1 MPAPGTAR
9 PLAVALWG
17 GASAVLLAWVGVKA
31 SLAGLNSDAAVY
43 LLLADALSPW
53 RANDAGFALDLFG
66 RYPFPPLLPALLA
79 LTGGGS
85 VAPAWNLALGAMLQA
100 VGVAAA
106 LAWARRAGAT
116 WPLAL
121 GASALLATTPVALFT
136 AMGVFSEPLYLAL
149 SFTAFAL
156 VTGPAPNAR
165 AWRAAAALLGL
176 AALARSVG
184 LFAALALVSAWAWR
198 GRRVGGLWVPLLAF
212 APALAWRVCKALAG
226 WQGGYTEALFAAGL
240 AQVLP
245 DLAAQLGVNL
255 RAIAY
260 HAPRTLDQLG
270 GALAAWTCALL
281 APLALLG
288 WSRRIVTGAPDALY
302 LALYAAVIVVWPYPN
317 HYPRFLLV
325 LLPLLATYAGLG
337 LAALL
342 ASVGAARWVRPA
354 SGALALVLA
363 AVMAPSAAQI
373 LGAVG
378 RADDARAAL
387 YTRLAAWYEADST
400 NEADA
405 RVAYGLRVLEA
416 MAALGAHV
424 PADACVSATMPEMV
438 MLHARRLAVK
448 PPGADA
454 DDATLAAALTR
465 CPYVLLL
472 RATAFPDRA
481 YPFYYPLARL
491 PRDVEVLYSVPLTP
505 GAEGGEALVLLVRA
519 RAPRAVP
526 PQSAGRAN

>member
-1 MPAPGTAR
+1 MAAPGTAR
-9 PLAVALWG
+9 PLAYALWG
-17 GASAVLLAWVGVKA
+17 GACAALLAWIGVKA
-31 SLAGLNSDAAVY
+31 SLAGLNSDAAIY

-53 RANDAGFALDLFG
+53 RTNDAGFALDLFG
-66 RYPFPPLLPALLA
+66 RYPFPPLYPALLA
-79 LTGGGS
+79 LLGGGS
-85 VAPAWNLALGAMLQA
+85 AAPAWNLALDAALQA
-100 VGVAAA
+100 GGSVAA

-121 GASALLATTPVALFT
+121 VASALLAVAPVALFT

-149 SFTAFAL
+149 SFAAFAL
-156 VTGPAPNAR
+156 VATPNPDAR

-176 AALARSVG
+176 AALARTVG
-184 LFAALALVSAWAWR
+184 LCAALALVVAWAWR
-198 GRRVGGLWVPLLAF
+198 GRRAGGPWVPLLAF
-212 APALAWRVCKALAG
+212 APALAWRVWKTLAG
-226 WQGGYTEALFAAGL
+226 WQGGYTDALFAAGL

-245 DLAAQLGVNL
+245 DLAEQLGVNL

-260 HAPRTLDQLG
+260 HAPRTLDLLG
-270 GALAAWTCALL
+270 GDPAAWTCALL
-281 APLALLG
+281 TPLALLG
-288 WSRRIVTGAPDALY
+288 WSRRVVAGAPDALY

-342 ASVGAARWVRPA
+342 NRVGAARWSGPA
-354 SGALALVLA
+354 CGALALVLA
-363 AVMAPSAAQI
+363 AVLAPSALQI
-373 LGAVG
+373 LGSVA
-378 RADDARAAL
+378 RAEDARAAL
-387 YTRLAAWYEADST
+387 YTRLAAWYEADSAS
-400 NEADA
+400 EADA

-424 PADACVSATMPEMV
+424 PAEACVSATMPEMV

-454 DDATLAAALTR
+454 DDATLTAALAR

-472 RATAFPDRA
+472 RATAFPDRE

-491 PRDVEVLYSVPLTP
+491 PRDLEVLYSVPLTP
-505 GAEGGEALVLLVRA
+505 GAAGDEALALLVRA
-519 RAPRAVP
+519 RAARPVP
-526 PQSAGRAN
+526 PRSAGQAN

>member
-1 MPAPGTAR
+1 MARGTAR
-9 PLAVALWG
+9 PLALGLCWFASVA
-17 GASAVLLAWVGVKA
+17 LLAWVGVKT
-31 SLAGLNSDAAVY
+31 SLAGLNSDGAVY

-53 RANDAGFALDLFG
+53 RANDADFALDLFG

-79 LTGGGS
+79 VTGGGS
-85 VAPAWNLALGAMLQA
+85 ATPAWNYAIDAALQA
-100 VGVAAA
+100 AGVAAA
-106 LAWARRAGAT
+106 LAWARRAGAA

-121 GASALLATTPVALFT
+121 CASALLALTPVGLFT

-149 SFTAFAL
+149 SFSAFAL
-156 VTGPAPNAR
+156 VATPARNPR
-165 AWRAAAALLGL
+165 TWRAAAALLGL

-184 LFAALALVSAWAWR
+184 LFAALALVAAWAWR
-198 GRRVGGLWVPLLAF
+198 GRRAGGLWVPTLAF
-212 APALAWRVCKALAG
+212 APTLAWQACKALAG
-226 WQGGYTEALFAAGL
+226 WRGSYTEALFAGGL

-260 HAPRTLDQLG
+260 HAPRTLDLLG
-270 GALAAWTCALL
+270 GDLAAWTCALL
-281 APLALLG
+281 TPLVLLG
-288 WSRRIVTGAPDALY
+288 WWRRVVTGAPDALY
-302 LALYAAVIVVWPYPN
+302 VALYAAVIVVWPFPN

-325 LLPLLATYAGLG
+325 LLPLLATCAGLG

-342 ASVGAARWVRPA
+342 GRVGASRWTGA
-354 SGALALVLA
+354 AHGALALVLA
-363 AVMAPSAAQI
+363 AVIAPSAVQV
-373 LGAVG
+373 LGSV
-378 RADDARAAL
+378 ARAADARDAL
-387 YTRLAAWYEADST
+387 HTRLAAWYEADSAAA
-400 NEADA
+400 ADA
-405 RVAYGLRVLEA
+405 RVSYGLRVLDA
-416 MAALGAHV
+416 MAALDAHV

-472 RATAFPDRA
+472 RATAFPDRE

-491 PRDVEVLYSVPLTP
+491 PRDLDVLYSMPLTP
-505 GAEGGEALVLLVRA
+505 GAEGGEALALLVRA
-519 RAPRAVP
+519 RAAVAAP
-526 PQSAGRAN
+526 SRSAGQAN